1 MSLTQRSVY
10 FIGEREITLR
20 ESPLP
25 STPADSVLV
34 KARASAISAGTEML
48 VYRNQ
53 MPRGIVVDSTIAA
66 LDGALA
72 YPLKYGYAT
81 VGTVIDVGKNVSA
94 KWMGHTVFAFNPHE
108 SHFHARPADLH
119 PLPDGISADD
129 ALFLPNMETAVNF
142 LMDGRPLIGE
152 RVAVFGQGIVG
163 LLTTALLAK
172 MPLARLIGLDG
183 IAQRREMALAVGANI
198 ALDPAC
204 ANAMENLRAA
214 VGGDGA
220 DLAFEVSGA
229 PTALNQAIAAT
240 GFGGRVVIGS
250 WYGTKPVAL
259 NLGGAFHRSRIQL
272 IASQVSTIA
281 PSLSGRWDKV
291 RRFDVVWKMLADVH
305 PSRFITHRFS
315 AENAG
320 QAYEMIDQHPTD
332 ILQVVLDWGN
342 S

>member
-1 MSLTQRSVY
+1 MSLMQRSVY
-10 FIGEREITLR
+10 FIGARKIAVR

-25 STPADSVLV
+25 PTPADAVLV
-34 KARASAISAGTEML
+34 QTRTSAISAGTEML

-53 MPRGIVVDSTIAA
+53 MPHGIATDSTITA
-66 LDGALA
+66 LDGTLA

-94 KWMGHTVFAFNPHE
+94 KWMGRTVFAFNPHE
-108 SHFHARPADLH
+108 SHFHAHPGNLH
-119 PLPDGISADD
+119 PIDKISADD

-142 LMDGRPLIGE
+142 LMDGQPMIGE
-152 RVAVFGQGIVG
+152 NVVVFGQGIVG

-172 MPLARLIGLDG
+172 MPLARLIVLDG
-183 IAQRREMALAVGANI
+183 IASRRKMALSLGAHNAI
-198 ALDPAC
+198 DPTHPD
-204 ANAMENLRAA
+204 AMTQVQSLL
-214 VGGDGA
+214 GGA

-229 PTALNQAIAAT
+229 PAALNQAIAAT

-259 NLGGAFHRSRIQL
+259 DLGGTFHRSRIKL

-281 PSLSGRWDKV
+281 PNLSGRWDKA
-291 RRFDVVWKMLADVH
+291 RRFDVVWKMLADVR
-305 PSRFITHRFS
+305 PSRFITHRFP
-315 AENAG
+315 ADNAA
-320 QAYEMIDQHPTD
+320 QAYDTIDQHPAD
-332 ILQVVLDWGN
+332 ILQVVLDWEN